1 MKAVIHTQ
9 YGSPDVLRL
18 AEVDKPVPRDNQVLI
33 QVATATV
40 NRSDCSFRQGKP
52 YIVRLFSGLTR
63 PKFPILGT
71 EFAGVVV
78 EIGDK
83 VSSFKVGDEV
93 FGRTEDESPGAHGQF
108 LCIDENAA
116 VGHKPEQLSFVQAA
130 ALCDGPMLALPYLNC
145 IDFQTSPKILV
156 NGASGSIGSAAVQ
169 LAKSYGASVT
179 AVCKTEAIDIVRS
192 LGTDHIIDYKKDD
205 FTQCGDVFD
214 VVFDA
219 VGKSSLGQCRKLL
232 PDGGYYFSTELGFL
246 CQNPLLALRTAV
258 FGGKIKVHFPI
269 PQYLQSDVVRMKQ
282 MVESDQYRPVI
293 DRTYPLEQIVHAYEY
308 VETHEKIGNVV
319 IIVDPVIAAADPN

>member
-1 MKAVIHTQ
+1 MKAIIHTQ
-9 YGSPDVLRL
+9 YGSPDVLRI
-18 AEVDKPVPRDNQVLI
+18 AEVDKPVPGDNQVLV
-33 QVATATV
+33 QVAAATV

-52 YIVRLFSGLTR
+52 FIIRFFSGLTR

-71 EFAGVVV
+71 EFAGVVAAV
-78 EIGDK
+78 GTK

-108 LCIDENAA
+108 LCIDDNAA

-130 ALCDGPMLALPYLNC
+130 AMCDGPMLALPYLNC
-145 IDFQTSPKILV
+145 IDFETSPKILV

-169 LAKSYGASVT
+169 LAKARGATVT
-179 AVCKTEAIDIVRS
+179 AVCKTESISIVRA
-192 LGTDHIIDYKKDD
+192 LGADHIIDYKKDD
-205 FTQCGDVFD
+205 FTQCGKVFD

-219 VGKSSLGQCRKLL
+219 VGKSSFRRCRKLL
-232 PDGGYYFSTELGFL
+232 PNGGYYFSTELGFL
-246 CQNPLLALRTAV
+246 CQNPLLAMRTAL

-269 PQYLQSDVVRMKQ
+269 PRYLQSDVLRLTELA
-282 MVESDQYRPVI
+282 ESDQYRPVI
-293 DRTYPLEQIVHAYEY
+293 DRTYPLDQIVAAYRY

-319 IIVDPVIAAADPN
+319 IIVEPAIMAADSN